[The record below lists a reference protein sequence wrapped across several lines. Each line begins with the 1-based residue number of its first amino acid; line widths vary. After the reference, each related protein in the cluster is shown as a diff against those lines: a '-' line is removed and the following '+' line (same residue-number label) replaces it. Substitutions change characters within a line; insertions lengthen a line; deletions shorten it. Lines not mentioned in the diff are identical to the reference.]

1 MLAAIV
7 SKKYN
12 NFPTDPLTSS

>member
-7 SKKYN
+7 SKKY
-12 NFPTDPLTSS
+12 T